1 MEKTAKN
8 MKIIAA
14 ASKIAKALEDETEA
28 ILNDAEEVVQ
38 KHIPARYVKAALKK
52 IEEALDENGIEA
64 CFEKKVS
71 KEALKK
77 TASVNYSAKELHEA
91 LDKIAEAT
99 VAEFEDMLADGDEV
113 ATRAVKRFASA
124 EQPEVESKLKSMI
137 EKRMHKLGVYCKF
150 SRVTYDPKKTL
161 MKNVKAIAASQKKT
175 VSQQKIRDKVL
186 AAMKKAR
193 SKRAKR

>member
-1 MEKTAKN
+1 MEKKKKN

-28 ILNDAEEVVQ
+28 ILQDAEEVVQ

-52 IEEALDENGIEA
+52 IEEELDENGIEA
-64 CFEKKVS
+64 SFDKSVS
-71 KEALKK
+71 RDALKK

-99 VAEFEDMLADGDEV
+99 IAEFEDMLADGDEV

-150 SRVTYDPKKTL
+150 SRVTYDPKKSL
-161 MKNVKAIAASQKKT
+161 MKNIKAMAASKKRTAGQKK
-175 VSQQKIRDKVL
+175 VRDRVL
-186 AAMKKAR
+186 AAMKQAR
-193 SKRAKR
+193 TKRAKK